1 MACPP
6 PNAAVWPPGLLISVG
21 LGLQWLGAG
30 FASPPE
36 PVVGQCRDS
45 AESERHISR
54 TRGQIWPVGCAE
66 MSFLIE
72 MESGETSKV
81 SVGRKKSARVDT
93 WVGSEMVMPS
103 CWFGSH
109 LWGLSSGFPFTSH
122 LVPLR
127 PCLVHLR
134 TSSCVHKHL
143 SARTDSSE
151 EAYGWLPSLTMGW
164 HSLPFDLQGASLPL
178 CSWGVLLNYAT
189 TTWSFYLLSG
199 QGPASSILLLS
210 FCPQGRNCSAWGHLS
225 PASLPQMLISSQSL
239 LGTWLPPLSSKDL
252 L

>member
-6 PNAAVWPPGLLISVG
+6 PDAAVWPPGLLISVG
-21 LGLQWLGAG
+21 LGLQWLGAW

-45 AESERHISR
+45 AESERHTTR

-151 EAYGWLPSLTMGW
+151 EAYGWLPSLTIGW